1 MKKRNLIK
9 TISELKLSELKL
21 SETKNNISDIN
32 LNLDDNTASDTS
44 IIKIPKKKL
53 LTEDLGK
60 QFEMAIC
67 LLKNIPFD
75 GSYKYDLD
83 KPTKIKDKLTKLNDI
98 CDKNIKHTAKG
109 GCKFDFTSE
118 DDTLVLLDSTPK
130 FESNTLIL
138 LDSTPK
144 FESNTLVLLDSTPKF
159 ESNTY
164 HLSAKTSKKD
174 GKVCPQVIGQP
185 TKNKFCE
192 YYNLDTNTP
201 HDDIKKYIIKNIK
214 PLLKDYFD
222 NTFHCDTLYYNEK
235 KNKIIYISK
244 KNDIDW
250 NSYNYNFTH
259 LLNKKK
265 WNESTTLK
273 IEMDGNDISL
283 GEFQIHKKRSAIKYR
298 WHFEKLLDIFKNNF
312 NIIDIY

>member
-9 TISELKLSELKL
+9 TISELKLSE
-21 SETKNNISDIN
+21 TKNIISDIN
-32 LNLDDNTASDTS
+32 LNLDLDDTIVSDIST
-44 IIKIPKKKL
+44 IKTTKKQL

-83 KPTKIKDKLTKLNDI
+83 KPTKIKEKLTKLNDI

-118 DDTLVLLDSTPK
+118 DDTHGLLDSN
-130 FESNTLIL
+130 FG
-138 LDSTPK
+138 
-144 FESNTLVLLDSTPKF
+144 V

-185 TKNKFCE
+185 SKNKFCE
-192 YYNLDTNTP
+192 YYNLDKNTSR
-201 HDDIKKYIIKNIK
+201 DDIKKYIIKNIK

-235 KNKIIYISK
+235 KDKIIYISK
-244 KNDIDW
+244 KNNIDW
-250 NSYNYNFTH
+250 DVYNYNFTH
-259 LLNKKK
+259 LLNRKK

-273 IEMDGNDISL
+273 IEIDGNDISL
-283 GEFQIHKKRSAIKYR
+283 GEFQIHKKRPVIKYR

-312 NIIDIY
+312 NIIEIY

>member
-1 MKKRNLIK
+1 MKKHNLIK
-9 TISELKLSELKL
+9 TISELKL

-32 LNLDDNTASDTS
+32 LNLDLDDTIVSDIST
-44 IIKIPKKKL
+44 IKTTKKQL

-67 LLKNIPFD
+67 LLKNISFD

-98 CDKNIKHTAKG
+98 CDKNIKHSAKG
-109 GCKFDFTSE
+109 GCKFDFTS
-118 DDTLVLLDSTPK
+118 DD
-130 FESNTLIL
+130 
-138 LDSTPK
+138 
-144 FESNTLVLLDSTPKF
+144 
-159 ESNTY
+159 NTY

-192 YYNLDTNTP
+192 YYNLDKNTS

-235 KNKIIYISK
+235 KDKIIYISK

-250 NSYNYNFTH
+250 NDYNYNFTH

-265 WNESTTLK
+265 WKESTTLK
-273 IEMDGNDISL
+273 IEMDGNNTSL

-298 WHFEKLLDIFKNNF
+298 WHFEKLLDIFKDNF
-312 NIIDIY
+312 NIIEIY

>member
-1 MKKRNLIK
+1 MKKRILIN
-9 TISELKLSELKL
+9 TISELKL
-21 SETKNNISDIN
+21 SETKNIISNIN
-32 LNLDDNTASDTS
+32 LNLDDNKSDNKSDNS
-44 IIKIPKKKL
+44 IIKISKKKL

-67 LLKNIPFD
+67 LLKNISFD

-83 KPTKIKDKLTKLNDI
+83 KPTKIKDKLTKFNDI

-118 DDTLVLLDSTPK
+118 DNTLGLLDSTPK
-130 FESNTLIL
+130 FESNTLGL

-144 FESNTLVLLDSTPKF
+144 FECNTLDLLDSTPKF

-192 YYNLDTNTP
+192 YYNLDKNTSN
-201 HDDIKKYIIKNIK
+201 DDIKKYIIKNIK

-235 KNKIIYISK
+235 KDKIIYISK

-250 NSYNYNFTH
+250 NDYNYNFTH

-265 WNESTTLK
+265 WKESTTLK
-273 IEMDGNDISL
+273 IEMDGNNTSL

-298 WHFEKLLDIFKNNF
+298 WHFEKLLDIFKDNF
-312 NIIDIY
+312 NIIEIY